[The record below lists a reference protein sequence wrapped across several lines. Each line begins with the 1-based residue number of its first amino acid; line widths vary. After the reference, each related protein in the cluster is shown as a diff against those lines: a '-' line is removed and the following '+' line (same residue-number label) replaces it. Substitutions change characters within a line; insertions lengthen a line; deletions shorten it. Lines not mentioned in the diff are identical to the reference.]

1 MAKLAMVMPV
11 EILPFE
17 PVIRRGRPA
26 TSRPERSDMKYFTN
40 FAPKKV

>member
-11 EILPFE
+11 EMLPLV
-17 PVIRRGRPA
+17 PVKMKGRPA
-26 TSRPERSDMKYFTN
+26 TRRPERSDMKYFTN